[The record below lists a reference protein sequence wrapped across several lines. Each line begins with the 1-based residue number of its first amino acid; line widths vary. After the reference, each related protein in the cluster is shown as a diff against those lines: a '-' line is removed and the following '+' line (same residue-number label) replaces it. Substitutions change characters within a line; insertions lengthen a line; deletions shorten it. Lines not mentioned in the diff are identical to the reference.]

1 MKAVGEC
8 RVANLLTVRLVLRRP
23 IAARRRLPPRSLTHH
38 QSTLTEFAQKLIWRS
53 AGPALAAAEPPS
65 PRAEYWSQSV
75 PRTDLCAGG
84 GEQQTW
90 QEAAD
95 GRGEGLSWQKLPSP
109 LPLKNNLVAI
119 GALVRAFLT
128 VVGEPEPHL
137 ARGLGSPRPISG
149 RWSAASSI
157 EEARPVVDTHDRQ
170 WVEPARCD
178 RG

>member
-1 MKAVGEC
+1 VVGRRVVEAKLVPDEARVAREVVICLVKAVGEC
-8 RVANLLTVRLVLRRP
+8 RVANPPPVDVDRVCAEAHLAQRR
-23 IAARRRLPPRSLTHH
+23 
-38 QSTLTEFAQKLIWRS
+38 
-53 AGPALAAAEPPS
+53 AGTCSGGAALAKSGVLVAI
-65 PRAEYWSQSV
+65 
-75 PRTDLCAGG
+75 RTED
-84 GEQQTW
+84 
-90 QEAAD
+90 
-95 GRGEGLSWQKLPSP
+95 RP